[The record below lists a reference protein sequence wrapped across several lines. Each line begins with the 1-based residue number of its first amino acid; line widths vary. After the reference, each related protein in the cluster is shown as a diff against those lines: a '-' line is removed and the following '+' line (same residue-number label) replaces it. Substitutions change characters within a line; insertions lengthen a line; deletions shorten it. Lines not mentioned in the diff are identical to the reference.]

1 MLNKIN
7 VGTIGHVLQPELS
20 VIAKLIGATMTREAA
35 PDKPMPDFNGKGDLQ
50 RSLEVSGYDVEKRTV
65 ELAFSSEIE
74 AERWFGIE
82 ILDHSPESVRLERL
96 RDGGALLVDH
106 NWTDQ
111 IGTVESVTIGSDRR
125 GRAVVR
131 FGRSARAS
139 EIFNDVVDGIR
150 KHVSVGYRV
159 LGAKLVETKGE
170 VDVYRITDWEPFE
183 ISFVAVPLDHSVG
196 VGRTMEKT
204 QEEQS
209 RSTIQTAS
217 VESGAP
223 AAKPN
228 SEEVRE
234 MKEKIL
240 RDKNGNL
247 VRAMVDDAGKITEVL
262 EIIEEAGADARAAGA
277 RALEAERARSSA
289 ILAMGEQYNCR
300 DLAQTAAQGTTTV
313 EEFTRSALEH
323 MNTRSTTPVTS
334 ARSAPARGAQTPLTD
349 AASATIG
356 LSDEE
361 VRSYSFFR
369 ALRALQPNASRAD
382 REAAAFELE
391 CSEAAQRQM
400 GRTAQGILVPDD
412 VLRRAFNAGGA
423 ANTPAGAQTGS
434 NLVDTQFMAGSF
446 IEMLRNKTTIM
457 QLATTMG
464 GLVGNVE
471 IPKQTG
477 GATAYWLGEGDD
489 ATEGSPTIG
498 QLGLSP
504 KTVAAFTDITRRLLM
519 QSTPDAESIVRKDL
533 ANAMAQAIDFAGF
546 YGTGAANQPRGI
558 KNYTGINAVD
568 FAGTWPTYAEVVAM
582 ESEIAA
588 DNADI
593 GQMGYILNA
602 RGRGALKTTPKFG
615 SGTESVVWEPGN
627 TVNGYRTEV
636 TNQLVTG
643 DVFFGNWADVI
654 IGMWGGLDLTIDP
667 YSLSKSGG
675 LRVVAF
681 QDVDLVLRRVESI
694 CYGSATVA

>member
-1 MLNKIN
+1 MRNK
-7 VGTIGHVLQPELS
+7 LQMTAL
-20 VIAKLIGATMTREAA
+20 ALLIGATLTREAPA
-35 PDKPMPDFNGKGDLQ
+35 EKLMPDFNKKGDLQ
-50 RSLEVSGYDVEKRTV
+50 RSMEVSSYDIEKRTV

-82 ILDHSPESVRLERL
+82 ILDHSPSSVRLERL
-96 RDGGALLVDH
+96 RDGGANLVDH
-106 NWTDQ
+106 DWTDQ
-111 IGTVESVTIGSDRR
+111 VGVVESVTIGADRR

-131 FGRSARAS
+131 FGKSVRAS
-139 EIFNDVVDGIR
+139 EIFQDVIDGIR

-159 LGAKLVETKGE
+159 LAAKLEETRGE

-183 ISFVAVPLDHSVG
+183 ISWVSVPLDHSVG
-196 VGRTMEKT
+196 VGRTMEKA
-204 QEEQS
+204 QEEPAPVPV
-209 RSTIQTAS
+209 QTAS
-217 VESGAP
+217 VESGR
-223 AAKPN
+223 AAEKPIP
-228 SEEVRE
+228 EESNK
-234 MKEKIL
+234 MKYKYF
-240 RDKNGNL
+240 RDASGNL
-247 VRAMVDDAGKITEVL
+247 VKQQVDEAGALVGSP
-262 EIIEEAGADARAAGA
+262 EIIEAAGA
-277 RALEAERARSSA
+277 GERSLQTIGAAAGAAAERARSTT
-289 ILAMGEQYNCR
+289 IMEMGEQYGCR
-300 DLAQTAAQGTTTV
+300 ELAQAAVSANTTV

-323 MNTRSTTPVTS
+323 MNTKGKTPVTS
-334 ARSAPARGAQTPLTD
+334 ARSAPARGTQTPLTD

-356 LSDEE
+356 LTDEE

-434 NLVDTQFMAGSF
+434 NLVDTNLATGSF
-446 IEMLRNKTTIM
+446 IEMLRNRTTIM

-498 QLGLSP
+498 QLGLTP

-519 QSTPDAESIVRKDL
+519 QSTPDAEGIVRRDL
-533 ANAMAQAIDFAGF
+533 ANAMAQAIDFAGY
-546 YGTGAANQPRGI
+546 YGTGASNQPRGI

-568 FAGTWPTYAEVVAM
+568 FAGTWPTYAEVVQM

-588 DNADI
+588 DNADVA
-593 GQMGYILNA
+593 QMGYVFNA
-602 RGRGALKTTPKFG
+602 RGRGALKTTPKFS
-615 SGTESVVWEPGN
+615 SGTDQGVVWEPGN
-627 TVNGYRTEV
+627 TVNGYRTEI

-654 IGMWGGLDLTIDP
+654 IGMWGGLDLTVDP

-675 LRVVAF
+675 LRIVAF
-681 QDVDLVLRRVESI
+681 QDIDLVLRRVESM
-694 CYGSATVA
+694 CYGSNTVA